1 MYGLSKV
8 NRPIN
13 KNITKSFSTTYYPG
27 YWHKFIRLVKNQEIF
42 THIQKKG
49 QSMKTSHEMTQMM
62 KFASNFKAA
71 ILTKFTDKKENIIIR
86 NKWTG
91 NQSIENK
98 TKGNS
103 RTEKY

>member
-1 MYGLSKV
+1 
-8 NRPIN
+8 
-13 KNITKSFSTTYYPG
+13 
-27 YWHKFIRLVKNQEIF
+27 
-42 THIQKKG
+42 
-49 QSMKTSHEMTQMM
+49 MTQMM